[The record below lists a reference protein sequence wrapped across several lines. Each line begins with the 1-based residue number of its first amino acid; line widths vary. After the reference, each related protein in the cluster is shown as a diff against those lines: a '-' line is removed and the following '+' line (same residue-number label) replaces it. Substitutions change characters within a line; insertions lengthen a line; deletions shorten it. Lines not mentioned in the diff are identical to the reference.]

1 MKKFFSIVMMIAA
14 LTVNVSA
21 QNNNSAKGH
30 NGLNGKHHVEMNIEQ
45 VAQHVA
51 RQIDLDEKATEKFV
65 PIYKAYKEE
74 KRELMQKYAKKRT
87 NPQLMTDDDVVKAN
101 KDKFARKRAMLD
113 LEENYYKKFTKV
125 MNDRQYNVMMK
136 MDRKHH
142 RNHFGKVHHKH
153 HVGMNHNRSD
163 FPKQGRM

>member
-1 MKKFFSIVMMIAA
+1 
-14 LTVNVSA
+14 
-21 QNNNSAKGH
+21 
-30 NGLNGKHHVEMNIEQ
+30 
-45 VAQHVA
+45 
-51 RQIDLDEKATEKFV
+51 
-65 PIYKAYKEE
+65 
-74 KRELMQKYAKKRT
+74 MQKYAKKRT

-142 RNHFGKVHHKH
+142 RNHFGKGHHKH
-153 HVGMNHNRSD
+153 HAGMNHNRPD
-163 FPKQGRM
+163 FPKQDKM